1 MGGGSEPQYISNE
14 YGESMR
20 DALQAQIDLA
30 PQLYKA
36 ESDPNYGRKA
46 YARLDQEII
55 EESLLGETIEY
66 DSEGRQVTGYSG
78 GMGGRYQVVPQVYE
92 KHKTDE
98 GGRLLYLDG
107 DGQETTNNYNWN
119 TYNPP
124 ATITAN
130 QYRIID
136 IDTGKDI
143 EVQGSDGKFSKFTGT
158 SLEDAFAKVKELGGG
173 DLKPIYK
180 KNADGEV
187 IRKPEMAGKTTREGG
202 ALDILGGKQ
211 PQQFSDGTT
220 RRAGFNEDGSFAGT
234 SKMEQDLLEL
244 AKKQQINTEADLA
257 KTFGKEL
264 TDAYRGNFTATQ
276 EDVDAGRAQKVGEKV
291 KGSIQKALD
300 ETETLA
306 KKSAFSDDQKLSYG
320 DKSLFGLASQ
330 FQTPQITSP
339 TGNPRPTTPP
349 VYTDPAMQAQENLRN
364 AGKGIYDPQAE
375 QDAIIAKYNT
385 HMQDI
390 ANGETYISEA
400 EAQAMFDQE
409 MSDFDARQQN
419 VQNNESVAQQGAN
432 SLAQAINAGNGMG
445 GLGASQMYS
454 NQGQLAQGLNRVNS
468 RGVIADAVAGR
479 ADTGVE
485 NTATIA
491 DASQGNMN
499 VPLKD
504 MTEQAQGSIAP
515 ALGDMGGLR
524 SAITADAVD
533 ALALGGNL
541 SDREARRVTED
552 ARIASTARG
561 RGRDL
566 SAILGEVNANEGARR
581 QRLNERRQYAQGALG
596 QEGAFRQ
603 DEAGRQTQTSMQNA
617 QLSDAYYNRKFGYDQ
632 QYNQLQDQKQARE
645 LQASMANQGRDI
657 QQANL
662 DMQAKLANQ
671 GATQNLGARESQAS
685 MANQQADIGIMQTN
699 MQGDLANQRAELELK
714 NMEQQAQAG
723 NAQSELARQQ
733 MLFNAL
739 QLDYQNQQA
748 LDQYNS
754 QMAMQGL
761 GMDRAF
767 LQSRVGLEQATSAD
781 GLLAVTGRTS
791 GASVGTGQGVY
802 GNGAVGLN
810 SAPQLYNPAQGAQFM
825 ADQTAGQNNFNANI
839 YGSNQQRIA
848 GMYGAIGSAFGK
860 IGSAMIPKPG
870 CWVAREVYG
879 ETNPQWLLFRAY
891 LFSDAPS
898 WFRKLYLKFG
908 ERFAEFI
915 STKPRLKSV
924 IKKWMDTKIKKG

>member
-55 EESLLGETIEY
+55 EESLLGKTIQY
-66 DSEGRQVTGYSG
+66 DSEGRQVTGWSG
-78 GMGGRYQVVPQVYE
+78 GMGGRYQVLSKPLMNKERVKEKVGTPKPANRGMTYE
-92 KHKTDE
+92 DHLFNEYD
-98 GGRLLYLDG
+98 L
-107 DGQETTNNYNWN
+107 QENYV
-119 TYNPP
+119 
-124 ATITAN
+124 
-130 QYRIID
+130 IID
-136 IDTGKDI
+136 NETGKEV
-143 EVQGSDGKFSKFTGT
+143 EVQGADAKFSKFSATNID
-158 SLEDAFAKVKELGGG
+158 DALAKVKELGGG
-173 DLKPIYK
+173 ELEPVYAKD
-180 KNADGEV
+180 ADGNV
-187 IRKPEMAGKTTREGG
+187 IIKPEMAGKTTREGG
-202 ALDILGGKQ
+202 ALELLGGKQ
-211 PQQFSDGTT
+211 KQEFSDGTI
-220 RRAGFNEDGSFAGT
+220 RKAGFNEDGTFAGT

-244 AKKQQINTEADLA
+244 AKKQQISTETDLA
-257 KTFGKEL
+257 KVFGKKL
-264 TDAYRGNFTATQ
+264 TDAYRGNT
-276 EDVDAGRAQKVGEKV
+276 VDSEGNITEK
-291 KGSIQKALD
+291 GDIQKALD
-300 ETETLA
+300 ATKTLA
-306 KKSAFSDDQKLSYG
+306 EKSAFGDDQKLSYG

-349 VYTDPAMQAQENLRN
+349 IYTDPAMQAQENLRN

-419 VQNNESVAQQGAN
+419 VQNNESVAQQGSNAV
-432 SLAQAINAGNGMG
+432 AQATNAGNGMG
-445 GLGASQMYS
+445 GLGTSQMYPT
-454 NQGQLAQGLNRVNS
+454 QGQLAPGLNRVNS

-479 ADTGVE
+479 ADTGVK

-504 MTEQAQGSIAP
+504 KTEQAQGSIAP

-524 SAITADAVD
+524 SAITTDAVD

-561 RGRDL
+561 RARDL

-617 QLSDAYYNRKFGYDQ
+617 QLSDAFYNRKFGYDQ
-632 QYNQLQDQKQARE
+632 QYNQLQDAKQARE
-645 LQASMANQGRDI
+645 LQASIANQGRDT
-657 QQANL
+657 QLANL

-671 GATQNLGARESQAS
+671 SATQNLGARESQAS

-739 QLDYQNQQA
+739 QQDYQNQQA

-754 QMAMQGL
+754 QMSMQGL

-791 GASVGTGQGVY
+791 GATVGTGQGVY

-810 SAPQLYNPAQGAQFM
+810 SAPQLYNPAQGAQFI

-848 GMYGAIGSAFGK
+848 GMYGALGSAVGQ
-860 IGSAMIPKPG
+860 IGGSAVKAGMMAG
-870 CWVAREVYG
+870 CWVAREIYG

-891 LFSDAPS
+891 LLSDAPS